1 MVQACSIMETALQRM
16 DANLSSD
23 MLNDVFTFL
32 FSYFPVTY
40 LTPPIVAGATD
51 VVRSV
56 VLGFPSNLGTGAAG
70 GGAGVNGLPAVIPA
84 IIAAHGNR
92 DSGRVAEH
100 AVAGR
105 GNSAGVTATGGVGR
119 FAGVGGKFGDDD
131 ASLGGDAGSFIGGRM
146 RNRRYFWRAWRDRK
160 WRECWRE
167 CWREVVRSRGRFTGR
182 RFCRARRWRSWR
194 DRRFPRGTGTWREFW
209 RRRRRFPRFSS
220 GSRRRWREC

>member
-1 MVQACSIMETALQRM
+1 MTRIVDGEKDPRGVVQACSIMETALQRM

-70 GGAGVNGLPAVIPA
+70 GGAGVNGLPAVIPT

-105 GNSAGVTATGGVGR
+105 GNSAGVTATGGVGAFR
-119 FAGVGGKFGDDD
+119 W
-131 ASLGGDAGSFIGGRM
+131 S
-146 RNRRYFWRAWRDRK
+146 
-160 WRECWRE
+160 WREI
-167 CWREVVRSRGRFTGR
+167 
-182 RFCRARRWRSWR
+182 
-194 DRRFPRGTGTWREFW
+194 
-209 RRRRRFPRFSS
+209 RRR
-220 GSRRRWREC
+220 